1 MARLKRKAVTQA
13 QENLKN
19 EMLGIDLKI

>member
-1 MARLKRKAVTQA
+1 MARLKRKAVTQG